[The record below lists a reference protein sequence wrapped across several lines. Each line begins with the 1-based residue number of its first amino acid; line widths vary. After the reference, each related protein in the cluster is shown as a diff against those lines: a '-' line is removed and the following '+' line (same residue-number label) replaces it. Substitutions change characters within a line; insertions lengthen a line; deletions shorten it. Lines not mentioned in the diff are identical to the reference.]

1 MRRDGWNL
9 VAPIVGI
16 GEAAVQ
22 EDHRRTLAVDRVV
35 DLDAI
40 GFGFAA
46 TVRGDRRRGRRQGLP
61 SLRGERRQRDESD
74 EGGEGELAHEASP
87 EVKSR

>member
-22 EDHRRTLAVDRVV
+22 EDHRRTLAVNRIM
-35 DLDAI
+35 DLDAV

-46 TVRGDRRRGRRQGLP
+46 AVGGDRRRGRRQGLP
-61 SLRGERRQRDESD
+61 SLCGDGRQRYESE

-87 EVKSR
+87 G